1 MPEKIVSDQMQ
12 DMALK
17 HKKKEKPVIADE
29 PLHAEEAKGKE
40 PLTEFK
46 AKLNKYGFLHV
57 PKKALSSLPFQVE
70 EPLKAKIESDTL
82 IITRA

>member
-1 MPEKIVSDQMQ
+1 MPEKIDFDPTQ
-12 DMALK
+12 DKAPK
-17 HKKKEKPVIADE
+17 PKEKEKPDIADE

-40 PLTEFK
+40 LLTEFK